1 MQHFLRPLAR
11 LLTAA
16 AGPAPGYGQLDHIRR
31 VLDTLRESLGL
42 ADAILGAVLEP
53 SHKSLLNA
61 VASLLY
67 VVAELA
73 VEHALEALAAAPL
86 VRAVDA
92 RSNSG
97 VRGQTGVPLYFGV
110 MRASVP
116 TLPLHDLALLLPEIP
131 AEEFEA
137 LSRSI
142 AENGQYVPATSWVAA
157 DGIEYLIDGRHR
169 ARACERLGIPLVV
182 EKLAGDEAA
191 ARAFVLANNVT
202 RRHLSTSQ
210 RAAVAATLATRT
222 TGQTGKAADLGM
234 TQDAAARAAGV
245 SVRLVRAARTFLADA
260 ELTREVLDGNLS
272 VTEASRRARRDR
284 AGVTAARLETLR
296 TSATDEWLTPAWLI
310 RRVESVLGHIDG
322 DVAAEPGRT
331 VPARWHLT
339 AEDDALSVAS
349 WANPPTASTP
359 GPTDVANDG
368 DSPSRLWMNP
378 PWAKASH
385 FVRRLLREVDAG
397 RVERAVVLLPAR
409 LGAEY
414 VANLTERGYPRVE
427 LTGRL
432 RFEPGRGAAPT
443 ARGEAPF
450 ASMLIGVGI
459 DADAMHAAFHDVG
472 VIVQAV
478 RPRRGEGIAGG

>member
-1 MQHFLRPLAR
+1 M
-11 LLTAA
+11 
-16 AGPAPGYGQLDHIRR
+16 
-31 VLDTLRESLGL
+31 LG
-42 ADAILGAVLEP
+42 AILDL
-53 SHKSLLNA
+53 SHEHLLNA

-67 VVAELA
+67 VVAELTVERALKASA
-73 VEHALEALAAAPL
+73 VALL
-86 VRAVDA
+86 VHPVGACSDGGLRGDGDA
-92 RSNSG
+92 S
-97 VRGQTGVPLYFGV
+97 LYFGV
-110 MRASVP
+110 MRASAP

-131 AEEFEA
+131 AEELEA

-157 DGIEYLIDGRHR
+157 DGVEYLIDGRHR

-210 RAAVAATLATRT
+210 RAAVAAALATRT
-222 TGQTGKAADLGM
+222 TGQQGNAAGLGM

-245 SVRLVRAARTFLADA
+245 SVRLMRAARTFLADA
-260 ELTREVLDGNLS
+260 ELTREVLDGNLT

-284 AGVTAARLETLR
+284 AGVTAARLETIR

-310 RRVESVLGHIDG
+310 RRVESVLGQIDG
-322 DVAAEPGRT
+322 DVAAEPGRS

-349 WANPPTASTP
+349 WANPPTSSTL
-359 GPTDVANDG
+359 GPTDGAND
-368 DSPSRLWMNP
+368 DVSPSRLWMNP

-472 VIVQAV
+472 VVVQAV

>member
-1 MQHFLRPLAR
+1 M
-11 LLTAA
+11 
-16 AGPAPGYGQLDHIRR
+16 
-31 VLDTLRESLGL
+31 LG
-42 ADAILGAVLEP
+42 AILDL
-53 SHKSLLNA
+53 SHEHLLNA

-67 VVAELA
+67 VVAELTVERALKASA
-73 VEHALEALAAAPL
+73 VALLVHPL
-86 VRAVDA
+86 GACSDGGMRGDGDA
-92 RSNSG
+92 S
-97 VRGQTGVPLYFGV
+97 LYFGV
-110 MRASVP
+110 MRASAP

-131 AEEFEA
+131 AEELEA

-157 DGIEYLIDGRHR
+157 DGVEYLIDGRHR

-210 RAAVAATLATRT
+210 RAAVAAALAKRT
-222 TGQTGKAADLGM
+222 TGQQGNAAGLGM

-260 ELTREVLDGNLS
+260 ELTREVLDGNLT

-284 AGVTAARLETLR
+284 AGVTAARLETIR

-310 RRVESVLGHIDG
+310 GRVESVLGQIDG
-322 DVAAEPGRT
+322 DVAAEPGRS

-349 WANPPTASTP
+349 WANPPTASTL
-359 GPTDVANDG
+359 GPTDGAND
-368 DSPSRLWMNP
+368 DVSPSRLWMNP

-472 VIVQAV
+472 VVVQAV